1 MDESKLSTVTRLSIQ
16 RALLGAI
23 TPNIRL
29 ITIGWSS
36 QSLFQLLVYF
46 ENEPSEEEIE
56 NIDCVCTEVN
66 SDIAFET
73 NEVRCVHSK
82 KPINELETLKWVV
95 YLRKE

>member
-1 MDESKLSTVTRLSIQ
+1 MDESNLSTTIRLSIQ

-29 ITIGWSS
+29 ITIGWNGLNS
-36 QSLFQLLVYF
+36 FQLLAYF

-56 NIDCVCTEVN
+56 SIESVCTEVN
-66 SDIAFET
+66 SDIAFQK
-73 NEVRCVHSK
+73 NEVRCVQSK
-82 KPINELETLKWVV
+82 KPINELETLKGVV